1 MNYTRTIVV
10 HWQTPA
16 PGAPA
21 KSAPAAST
29 APAAT
34 ASSSGALVKKE
45 KERTL
50 MRRKSELPH
59 DNSITRSLETYKRAD
74 EFLKTQSEFPR

>member
-1 MNYTRTIVV
+1 MYRVRA
-10 HWQTPA
+10 QTPG
-16 PGAPA
+16 PPA
-21 KSAPAAST
+21 ANTKPAAAVSAAPAAAS
-29 APAAT
+29 

-59 DNSITRSLETYKRAD
+59 DNNATRALETYKRAD